1 LAVALPRSD
10 DLDGLIERALE
21 GNHMAVARLLTQ
33 VERSLASAAAVVTA
47 TAAFPRR
54 GRAVGLFGPPGVGKS
69 SVVAGLIPA
78 IRATGATVAVLAN
91 DPTGAESGG
100 ALLGDRLRMKSLS
113 RDPGTF
119 IRSVAARDPLRSLN
133 ATTLGAVELMTRI
146 GFDYVVVEAVGA
158 GQSDLGTRLV
168 ADTNVLVLVPG
179 LGDDVQAMKSGAM
192 EVADLFVVNKADMP
206 EAPQTARMLR
216 QAAKSLTQPNGWTPP
231 VVSTSAK
238 DGTGFDDLM
247 ASLAAHAATRHDA
260 RPAVESEL
268 AGDVIADLVGYEVVR
283 RVRRTLATSPELRA
297 RAAEVQG
304 GGDDCIHAA
313 LVLADRLL
321 ADPDAA

>member
-1 LAVALPRSD
+1 LAVALPRPD
-10 DLDGLIERALE
+10 DLDGLIERALA
-21 GNHMAVARLLTQ
+21 GDTTAVARLLTR
-33 VERSLASAAAVVTA
+33 VERSLASAAAVA
-47 TAAFPRR
+47 SAAAPLPRR

-69 SVVAGLIPA
+69 SLVAALIPA

-91 DPTGAESGG
+91 DPTGSESGG

-146 GFDYVVVEAVGA
+146 GFDYVLVEAVGA

-192 EVADLFVVNKADMP
+192 EVADLFVVNKADLP
-206 EAPQTARMLR
+206 DAQQTARMLR
-216 QAAKSLTQPNGWTPP
+216 QAAKALVRPDGWVPP
-231 VVSTSAK
+231 VVSTSAA
-238 DGTGFDDLM
+238 DGSGFEDL
-247 ASLAAHAATRHDA
+247 LAALATHAAARDDA
-260 RPAVESEL
+260 RPAVEAEL
-268 AGDVIADLVGYEVVR
+268 AADVIADLVGYEVVR
-283 RVRRTLATSPELRA
+283 RVRRTLATGPELRA
-297 RAAEVQG
+297 RAAGVGG
-304 GGDDCIHAA
+304 GGDDCIRAA
-313 LVLADRLL
+313 LALADGLL
-321 ADPDAA
+321 ADPDGA